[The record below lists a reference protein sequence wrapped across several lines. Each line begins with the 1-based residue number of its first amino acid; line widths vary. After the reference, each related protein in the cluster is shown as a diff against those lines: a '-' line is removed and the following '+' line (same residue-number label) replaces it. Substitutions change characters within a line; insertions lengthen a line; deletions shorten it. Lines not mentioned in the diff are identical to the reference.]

1 MLLKGR
7 IMKHSI
13 LRAVVANVNLGN
25 VYDPELDIGITLNV
39 NGVLVS
45 GIITS
50 RKDFYNSN
58 QNYVLKPLYDALME
72 QMAADGEE
80 FDETNLDNIGLIHLK
95 DAAYMAGSQ
104 RIPSTGGMTIAI
116 EIDDIASYNMGQLKI
131 DQK

>member
-1 MLLKGR
+1 MLLIGR

-50 RKDFYNSN
+50 RKEFYNSN

-95 DAAYMAGSQ
+95 DAFYMLDQ
-104 RIPSTGGMTIAI
+104 NRIPYKGGMTVAVN
-116 EIDDIASYNMGQLKI
+116 IDDISSYNMGDLRTDK
-131 DQK
+131 